1 VIPESSTATPQ
12 PELPSDLVEADV
24 SDHEIKIALENR
36 LYRIRGLQNNM
47 SYEQLKINL
56 LVSLDDVVHVDQLE
70 LYNAKARQHFIRQA
84 SIELGLQE
92 ETLKKDV
99 GKILLKLESLQDEQ
113 IKSTLEKQAETV
125 VKLSDEEQEY
135 ALGLLKDPH
144 LMQRI
149 LHDFERCGVV
159 GEAVNKQ
166 VAYLSAVSRKLENPL
181 AVMVQSS
188 SAAGKSSLMESV
200 LAFMPDEE
208 CIQYSAMTGQSL
220 FYMGEKD
227 LKNKILAIAEEEGA
241 SNASYALKLLQS
253 EGHVSI
259 ASTGKNA
266 TTGNLET
273 QEYKVE
279 GPVMLFS
286 TTTAIDLDEELLNR
300 CITLS
305 VDESREQT
313 QAIHAIQRQRRTL
326 EGQRARKDKKKLIQL
341 HQNAQRLLRTLGV
354 INPYADDL
362 TFLNDKTRMRRD
374 HEKYLGLIDAIAL
387 LHQYQREIVTD
398 EYDGELTDYVVV
410 TLEDIALANEL
421 AHEVLG
427 RSLDE
432 LPPQTRRL
440 LKMIRVMVETS
451 GKTQG
456 IEQRDCRFSR
466 RQVRE
471 HSGWS
476 DGQLKIHCH
485 RLEEME
491 YLIVH
496 KGGRGRNIEYE
507 LLYDGDAESEVP
519 HLMGLIDPDKLRQ
532 IYGCDDEKSGMKKQ
546 KLAPSQGQVSPKLGP
561 SQATKN
567 TENTIDAVS
576 NDFYSENVEI
586 STSNKKHNGTSYR
599 NPRHDNNPAL
609 AADGVN

>member
-1 VIPESSTATPQ
+1 MIPESSTATPQ
-12 PELPSDLVEADV
+12 PELPTDSIDADV
-24 SDHEIKIALENR
+24 TDHEIKITLEKR

-56 LVSLDDVVHVDQLE
+56 LVSMNDVVHVDQLE
-70 LYNAKARQHFIRQA
+70 LYNAKARQHFIKQA
-84 SIELGLQE
+84 SIELGVQE
-92 ETLKKDV
+92 ETIKKDI
-99 GKILLKLESLQDEQ
+99 GKVLLKLESLQDEQ
-113 IKSTLEKQAETV
+113 IKNTLEKKTETV
-125 VKLSDEEQEY
+125 IKLTDGEQLA
-135 ALGLLKDPH
+135 ALDLLKDPQ

-149 LHDFERCGVV
+149 LNDFEHCGVV

-166 VAYLSAVSRKLENPL
+166 VGYLAAVSRKLENPL
-181 AVMVQSS
+181 AIMVQSS

-200 LAFMPDEE
+200 LAFMPEE
-208 CIQYSAMTGQSL
+208 ERIQYSAMTGQSL

-227 LKNKILAIAEEEGA
+227 LKHKILAIAEEEGA

-313 QAIHAIQRQRRTL
+313 QAIHTIQRQRRTL
-326 EGQRARKDKKKLIQL
+326 EGQRARKDKKKLISL

-410 TLEDIALANEL
+410 TLEDIALANQL

-432 LPPQTRRL
+432 LPPQTRKL
-440 LKMIRVMVETS
+440 LNHIHDMVV
-451 GKTQG
+451 KTCQQ
-456 IEQRDCRFSR
+456 E
-466 RQVRE
+466 
-471 HSGWS
+471 
-476 DGQLKIHCH
+476 
-485 RLEEME
+485 
-491 YLIVH
+491 
-496 KGGRGRNIEYE
+496 
-507 LLYDGDAESEVP
+507 
-519 HLMGLIDPDKLRQ
+519 KL
-532 IYGCDDEKSGMKKQ
+532 EKSG
-546 KLAPSQGQVSPKLGP
+546 
-561 SQATKN
+561 
-567 TENTIDAVS
+567 
-576 NDFYSENVEI
+576 
-586 STSNKKHNGTSYR
+586 YR
-599 NPRHDNNPAL
+599 FTRKAH
-609 AADGVN
+609 